1 MRITK
6 TKILSQLQTEQIN
19 ALWDN
24 EFPAKLNGRFPLL
37 LNDATSFDHYIIED
51 DAQNI
56 KAWAVIFEKDQQIRF
71 SLIVAE
77 NQQRNG
83 LGGLLIE
90 RLKTDYQEFY
100 GWVIDHNDD
109 LKTNGEHY
117 LSPLPFYLKHGFE
130 ILNDQRIDSP
140 MIKAVLIKWA
150 S

>member
-19 ALWDN
+19 ALWDI
-24 EFPAKLNGRFPLL
+24 EFPEKLNGRYPLL
-37 LNDATSFDHYIIED
+37 LEEATSFDHYIIED
-51 DAQNI
+51 DAQKI
-56 KAWAVIFEKDQQIRF
+56 IAWAVIFEKDQQIRF
-71 SLIVAE
+71 SLIVAA
-77 NQQRNG
+77 NQQRKG

-90 RLKTDYQEFY
+90 RLKSDNQEFY

-150 S
+150 A

>member
-6 TKILSQLQTEQIN
+6 TKIISQLQTEQIN
-19 ALWDN
+19 ALWDI
-24 EFPAKLNGRFPLL
+24 EFPEKLNGRYPLL
-37 LNDATSFDHYIIED
+37 LEEATSFDHYIIED
-51 DAQNI
+51 DAQKI
-56 KAWAVIFEKDQQIRF
+56 IAWAVIFEKDQQIRF
-71 SLIVAE
+71 SLIVAA
-77 NQQRNG
+77 NQQQKG

-90 RLKTDYQEFY
+90 RLKSDNQEFY

-150 S
+150 A

>member
-1 MRITK
+1 MPITK
-6 TKILSQLQTEQIN
+6 TKILSQIQNEQIN
-19 ALWDN
+19 ALWDS
-24 EFPAKLNGRFPLL
+24 EFPKKLNGRYPLL
-37 LNDATSFDHYIIED
+37 LKDATSFDHYIIED
-51 DAQNI
+51 DAQKI
-56 KAWAVIFEKDQQIRF
+56 IAWGGVFEKDQQIRF
-71 SLIVAE
+71 SLIVAA

-117 LSPLPFYLKHGFE
+117 LSPLPFYHKHGFE

-140 MIKAVLIKWA
+140 MIKAVLIKWM

>member
-6 TKILSQLQTEQIN
+6 TKIISQLQTEQIN

-24 EFPAKLNGRFPLL
+24 EFPEKLNGRYPLL
-37 LNDATSFDHYIIED
+37 LEDARSFDHYIIED
-51 DAQNI
+51 DAQKI
-56 KAWAVIFEKDQQIRF
+56 IAWAVIFEKDQQIRF
-71 SLIVAE
+71 SLIVAA

-140 MIKAVLIKWA
+140 MIKAVLIKWVA
-150 S
+150 